1 MHCIVFILQYQNVQ
15 NISKI
20 LLIPL
25 FVRGLLSG
33 GLLSGGFCPG
43 GFCPVPRFK
52 SIFKQTEKLKLC
64 FFKGCWYFGFQNFKG
79 DFFVLGQH

>member
-1 MHCIVFILQYQNVQ
+1 VFILQYQNVQ

-52 SIFKQTEKLKLC
+52 SIFKKIAFLPIS
-64 FFKGCWYFGFQNFKG
+64 
-79 DFFVLGQH
+79 